1 MWRTVAIGLLAVNL
15 LFLAWSQWV
24 APDRTPPPAASP
36 PPVAAAPVPP
46 ALPPPAER
54 CVSLGPFPDAAAAA
68 TVAQRLT
75 NASLQP
81 RTREERRPERDG
93 YWVVVAAP
101 DAAAQ
106 RRLLAQ
112 IRRAGVQDAYA
123 MPDDPLFRIS
133 LGIYSDRGRAEQ
145 RAGTLSPL
153 GMAAAV
159 EEHFEERVVQWL
171 DVPSAG
177 DQLSA
182 SRLEGFGIT
191 DSDVGAF
198 DCPPATQ

>member
-1 MWRTVAIGLLAVNL
+1 
-15 LFLAWSQWV
+15 
-24 APDRTPPPAASP
+24 
-36 PPVAAAPVPP
+36 
-46 ALPPPAER
+46 
-54 CVSLGPFPDAAAAA
+54 
-68 TVAQRLT
+68 
-75 NASLQP
+75 
-81 RTREERRPERDG
+81 
-93 YWVVVAAP
+93 
-101 DAAAQ
+101 
-106 RRLLAQ
+106 
-112 IRRAGVQDAYA
+112 
-123 MPDDPLFRIS
+123 MPDDPQFRIS

-145 RAGTLSPL
+145 RACTLAPL